1 MSVDQPLKSVGELDR
16 TTYLGGSDVAAIM
29 GLGATYRDVQQ
40 PPYSVWLKKVGEF
53 TEIMDPDTKLFLNR
67 RKRWEGPIIEMLRE
81 EFSAEIVATNKR
93 YVDAVHP
100 FLAAEIDFEWKDPAG
115 LIQNGEIKTVY
126 PMAFGEKF
134 GWGAEGTADIPVH
147 YAAQVMHGMGITGAS
162 VCIVAAMVGID
173 SMVFYRVE
181 RDEETI
187 AAMRAE
193 CFRFWHECVLPKI
206 PPPPQTVI
214 DLKGLMLRFRG
225 RPCEIDQIIYDK
237 LRALDSTRATLAQL
251 KEKEENL
258 AFEVGDY
265 VVKAWRLADQTQG
278 EDATL
283 LFSGHPVASWKK
295 QAGAFLDQKRLKIEK
310 PEIISEFTKRHIY
323 RVLRLTKSKS

>member
-1 MSVDQPLKSVGELDR
+1 MADQVDRQR
-16 TTYLGGSDVAAIM
+16 FIGGSDCAAVM
-29 GLGATYRDVQQ
+29 GLGAYGRT
-40 PPYSVWLKKVGEF
+40 PYTVWLEKTGQADGF
-53 TEIMDPDTKLFLNR
+53 MDPDKKRFLDR
-67 RKRWEGPIIEMLRE
+67 RKRWEQPIVEMLRE
-81 EFSAEIVATNKR
+81 EFAAEIVSINKR
-93 YVDAVHP
+93 YVDDVYP
-100 FLAAEIDFEWKDPAG
+100 FFACEVDWEWKDPSTG
-115 LIQNGEIKTVY
+115 KIENGETKTVSHFT
-126 PMAFGEKF
+126 FGEKH
-134 GWGAEGTADIPVH
+134 GWGEEGTSDVPVQ
-147 YAAQVMHGMGITGAS
+147 YAAQAMWNLGITGRKI
-162 VCIVAAMVGID
+162 CILAAMVGLD

-193 CFRFWHECVLPKI
+193 CFRFWHENVLPRV
-206 PPPPQTVI
+206 PPAPQTLV

-237 LRALDSTRATLAQL
+237 IRALESTRSSLVQL

-258 AFEVGDY
+258 VFEVGDY
-265 VVKAWRLADQTQG
+265 VVKAWQLADQTQG

-310 PEIISEFTKRHIY
+310 PEIISEFTKRHTY
-323 RVLRLTKSKS
+323 RVLRLIKSKS